1 MQQLFRHLRSWG
13 RSALKSLA
21 FLPLPMMLGALIAGF
36 ALFYIELNTDIS
48 REITTSLPS
57 SILSSQDTARAV
69 LTLIIG
75 GLITL
80 TVFTFTQM
88 MALFSQVANSYSPRL
103 LPYFTGSRALQF
115 VMGTYLAVIILSI
128 IVLLSIRGDDEGFV
142 PNLSVLL
149 CLILGVGCLVLFLY
163 FVTTISNKIQ
173 VTNIIEEVYNEGV
186 SAINANLEKDGFE
199 NRNKPDGYND
209 WYAIPTPLGGF
220 IGSVNYHGLSKLARE
235 NDTRFYLGAAR
246 GMFVPRYFPLLLSEK
261 KLEEKTVLLVLQA
274 VSPIHQKFSDWQLP
288 PVRLTEIAV
297 KAMSP
302 GINDPGTAVDVM
314 DRLTGL
320 LLRLMNLPEYN
331 FYQAKEEGGEVWLKV
346 HQFTD
351 VLTTVMQ
358 QLRQYSKADVTVV
371 RRMFQML
378 FHLLGSAGH
387 SPAVQEAVGVE
398 IDALLEDARANI
410 SNSTDRKMLASEI
423 MSHRNQLK
431 HLFNDTEFLLDR
443 HLEEIGIRE

>member
-1 MQQLFRHLRSWG
+1 MQQIYRYLLGWG
-13 RSALKSLA
+13 RTALQSLA
-21 FLPLPMMLGALIAGF
+21 FLPLPMMLGALIAGIG
-36 ALFYIELNTDIS
+36 LFYLEINTDIS
-48 REITTSLPS
+48 REITGMLPS
-57 SILSSQDTARAV
+57 SVLSSQDTARSV

-128 IVLLSIRGDDEGFV
+128 IVLLSIRGDDEGYV

-149 CLILGVGCLVLFLY
+149 CLVLGVTCLVIFLY

-173 VTNIIEEVYNEGV
+173 VNNIIEEVYRRGVEAIEGA
-186 SAINANLEKDGFE
+186 SDKKGFE
-199 NRNKPDGYND
+199 ERNIQDDFSNWHVIPSPIGGY
-209 WYAIPTPLGGF
+209 
-220 IGSVNYHGLSKLARE
+220 IGTVNYHRLSELANE
-235 NDTRFYLGAAR
+235 NNTRFHIGTAR
-246 GMFVPRYFPLLLSEK
+246 GMFVPRNFPLIQSEQA
-261 KLEEKTVLLVLQA
+261 LDRETSLLVLEA
-274 VSPIHQKFSDWQLP
+274 VSPIHQKFSDWKLP
-288 PVRLTEIAV
+288 PIRLLTEIAV

-331 FYQAKEEGGEVWLKV
+331 FYQAKENGGEVYLIS
-346 HQFTD
+346 HRFTD
-351 VLTTVMQ
+351 VLAAIMQ
-358 QLRQYSKADVTVV
+358 QLRQYCKEDATVV

-378 FHLLGSAGH
+378 FHLLGSAGDNLECQK
-387 SPAVQEAVGVE
+387 AIRQELN
-398 IDALLEDARANI
+398 ALVEDARANLK
-410 SNSTDRKMLASEI
+410 NSTDRKMLADEI
-423 MSHRNQLK
+423 RQHRKALRQL
-431 HLFNDTEFLLDR
+431 FEGADFLLKVND
-443 HLEEIGIRE
+443 